1 MRQCLSVLS
10 IVYRVHVY
18 SFCYLVLPVHQ
29 VGLCTAVQ
37 GWRETRCTPQ
47 SPYTRR
53 RAAPTYTA
61 ANLPQPA
68 MLLRGVHNPCN
79 NKIMP
84 KINRSSHFIANKYL
98 RKNLLGHFTENEIP
112 TLLLLSLVGTG
123 FCFCSAP
130 HTIYL
135 QCTQTRMWQL
145 TTAAV
150 FYTCSVP
157 HTR

>member
-1 MRQCLSVLS
+1 MRQCLSVLF

-98 RKNLLGHFTENEIP
+98 RKNFLRHFTKHKIP
-112 TLLLLSLVGTG
+112 TLLLSSLVGTG
-123 FCFCSAP
+123 FGCWPISSLPA
-130 HTIYL
+130 L
-135 QCTQTRMWQL
+135 KEEENRRRRDRGG
-145 TTAAV
+145 V
-150 FYTCSVP
+150 RGGGEV
-157 HTR
+157 

>member
-1 MRQCLSVLS
+1 MFSSMRQCLSVLF

-29 VGLCTAVQ
+29 IGLCTAVQ

-68 MLLRGVHNPCN
+68 MLLRGVHNPRN
-79 NKIMP
+79 NKITP
-84 KINRSSHFIANKYL
+84 KVNIYSHFIVNKYL
-98 RKNLLGHFTENEIP
+98 GKNFSGHFTENKIP
-112 TLLLLSLVGTG
+112 TLLLSSLVGTG
-123 FCFCSAP
+123 FCCWPISSLPACQ
-130 HTIYL
+130 H
-135 QCTQTRMWQL
+135 
-145 TTAAV
+145 
-150 FYTCSVP
+150 
-157 HTR
+157 